1 MSGSPRD
8 RIAASLAQRVSS
20 GLHLG
25 LLRYGQRLP
34 STRTVALEFSVD
46 PRVALAAYREL
57 EHRGLVELRTRSGIY
72 VANPHAGDP
81 FVPSSRD
88 GWLIEVLADSISHG
102 ISATKLAER
111 IRRSLETLRLRAVV
125 LECND
130 DQLFSVSNELE
141 NDYGLE
147 VSVIDLDTMNRSSIS
162 EMRGADCVI
171 TTGTH
176 AEIARNFADEL
187 GVPALIVSLCDDLF
201 SEVHR
206 LLPAGPVMFVVSDTR
221 FEAKLR
227 RIFENDEGRENLRT
241 LVHSRDDLS
250 RIPANAP
257 TYLTR
262 LTRNQIEALPLLERV
277 IPETSVFSQAT
288 ARDILEFVVRANA
301 AASEVRPSGGRAA
314 KRMAG

>member
-1 MSGSPRD
+1 MSESPRD

-34 STRTVALEFSVD
+34 STRAVALEFSVD

-57 EHRGLVELRTRSGIY
+57 ERRGLVELRTRSGIY
-72 VANPHAGDP
+72 VANPHAGDG
-81 FVPSSRD
+81 FVHPPRD
-88 GWLIEVLADSISHG
+88 AWMIDIMSDSISHG
-102 ISATKLAER
+102 IPATQLAER

-130 DQLFSVSNELE
+130 DQLCSVSSELE

-147 VSVIDLDTMNRSSIS
+147 VSVIDLDDMNRDSLSK
-162 EMRGADCVI
+162 MRGADCVI

-176 AEIARNFADEL
+176 AEVARNFADDL
-187 GVPALIVSLCDDLF
+187 GVPALIVSMCDDLF
-201 SEVHR
+201 AEVHR
-206 LLPAGPVMFVVSDTR
+206 LLPAGPVTFVVSDTR

-227 RIFENDEGRENLRT
+227 RIFENDESSENLRT

-250 RIPANAP
+250 RIPANSP

-262 LTRNQIEALPLLERV
+262 LTRNQIDAIPLLERV
-277 IPETSVFSQAT
+277 IPETSVFSPTT
-288 ARDILEFVVRANA
+288 AREILEFVVRANA
-301 AASEVRPSGGRAA
+301 AASEVRPSAGRAA